1 MAVVVN
7 ATPLIALDAVVIDTE
22 TTGLDV
28 GRARVVELAAVRLT
42 AGRLDTEDAFR
53 RLVRPDEAIPQAA
66 TRIHGIDDATVADA
80 PSFRDVWREFSVYL
94 GDGVLI
100 GHSIGFDLAVLRR
113 ECRRIG
119 VAWHPRWLLD
129 TRLLAQLAEP
139 NLPDQTLE
147 GLAAWLNVEIAGRHS
162 ALGDAT
168 AAAKI
173 FCALVPKLR
182 DRGIRTLAEAKRAS
196 VGLTTVVD
204 RQHRAGWVAP
214 AAVPVAAETA
224 RIDSHP
230 YLHRAGA
237 IMSAPARFVGP
248 EVPLGAALE
257 RMARERLSSLFVRLA
272 GSDGPLRP
280 EQTGI
285 VTERDVL
292 RSLSAQGAAAL
303 AVPVGQVASRPLITV
318 PADAFAYQVIG
329 RMNRLKI
336 RHLGVT
342 GDAGELVGALTTRD
356 LLRLRDEDA
365 VELGDEIEH
374 ATDIHELGRAWAKLP
389 GIARSLVA
397 EGLAAREVAAVISHQ
412 LEETTR
418 RAAVLAEQALRDR
431 GHGDPPCRY
440 AFVVL
445 GSAGRGESLLAMDQ
459 DNALVYADEVSG
471 EAERWFETFGIRVAG
486 ILHQV
491 GVPYCPGGVMAKN
504 AQWRGSLAVWRGRVG
519 EWIRRSSPHDLLSV
533 DIFFDLRG
541 VHGDT
546 TLADTLWRDAFGA
559 AKGEASFAKLLVE
572 VTEPALPALG
582 WFGGFRTKQGR
593 IDLKRN
599 GLFGIV
605 SAARALAICHH
616 VTERSTPA
624 RLQGLKA
631 LNLGLE
637 ADLDTLEEAHA
648 CFLELILKQQIDD
661 IEYGRPPSN
670 AVEVKRLSRRERERL
685 RGALRLVEHVG
696 EMARDFLFKA

>member
-7 ATPLIALDAVVIDTE
+7 ATPLIALDAVVLDTE
-22 TTGLDV
+22 TTGLDPAK
-28 GRARVVELAAVRLT
+28 ARVVEIAAVRLA
-42 AGRLDTEDAFR
+42 AGRIETEDAFR
-53 RLVRPDEAIPQAA
+53 RLVRPNEPIPQAA
-66 TRIHGIDDATVADA
+66 TRIHGIDNATVADA
-80 PSFRDVWREFSVYL
+80 PSFRDVWPEFSTYL
-94 GDGVLI
+94 DNGVLI

-113 ECRRIG
+113 ECVRIRT
-119 VAWHPRWLLD
+119 AWHPRWLLD
-129 TRLLAQLAEP
+129 IRLLAQLAEP
-139 NLPDQTLE
+139 NLPDHTLE

-196 VGLTTVVD
+196 AGLTTIVD

-214 AAVPVAAETA
+214 AAVPAAA
-224 RIDSHP
+224 AAASIDSHP

-237 IMSAPARFVGP
+237 IMSTPARFVGA

-257 RMARERLSSLFVRLA
+257 RMARERLSSLFVRLTEA
-272 GSDGPLRP
+272 DGPLRP

-285 VTERDVL
+285 ITERDVL
-292 RSLSAQGAAAL
+292 RALSAQGAAAL
-303 AVPVGQVASRPLITV
+303 ALPVGPMASRPLITV
-318 PADAFAYQVIG
+318 PAEAFAYMAIG

-342 GDAGELVGALTTRD
+342 GNAGELVGALTTRD

-374 ATDIHELGRAWAKLP
+374 AADVHELGRAWAKLP
-389 GIARSLVA
+389 GIARALVA
-397 EGLAAREVAAVISHQ
+397 EGLPARDVAAVISHQ

-431 GHGDPPCRY
+431 GHGEPPCRY

-459 DNALVYADEVSG
+459 DNALIYADEVSG

-504 AQWRGSLAVWRGRVG
+504 AQWRGSLAAWRARVA
-519 EWIRRSSPHDLLSV
+519 EWIRRSSPQDLLSV

-546 TLADTLWRDAFGA
+546 VLADTLWRDAFDA
-559 AKGEASFAKLLVE
+559 AKGQASFAKLLIE

-582 WFGGFRTKQGR
+582 WFGGFRTEQGR
-593 IDLKRN
+593 IDLKKN

-624 RLQGLKA
+624 RLQGIKA

-637 ADLDTLEEAHA
+637 ADLDALDEAHA
-648 CFLELILKQQIDD
+648 IFLELILKQQIDD
-661 IEYGRPPSN
+661 TDHGRPPGN
-670 AVEVKRLSRRERERL
+670 AVEIKRLSRRERERL
-685 RGALRLVEHVG
+685 RGALRSVEHVG
-696 EMARDFLFKA
+696 EMARDLLFKA